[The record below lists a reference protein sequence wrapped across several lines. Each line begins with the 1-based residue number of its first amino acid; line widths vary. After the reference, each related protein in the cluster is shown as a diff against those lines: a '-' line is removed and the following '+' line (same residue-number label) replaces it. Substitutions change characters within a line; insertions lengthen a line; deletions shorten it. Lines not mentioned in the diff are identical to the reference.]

1 MRGENNRLCLAQVSA
16 RNYRRITPESVSR
29 NISCSGCRRK
39 VVPGIRH
46 FCFDCVPVSNF
57 CEDCVNVNTAHHP
70 ISHRIL
76 RLHRY
81 TTSRQFLLLRS
92 KALAILSTP
101 RRHSFIGEPHEGPGA
116 GLRVIVPAQPAVLVH
131 APPPDSNTTE
141 GPPDL
146 EAFARTSTRG
156 PEPSSSILFKLEG
169 QNPSDRVNTRLRAR
183 EESNEEDF
191 TDNAMTPRENRD
203 KPSQHILPEE
213 KIADKTF
220 VAPLLRRSQTQGSNK
235 FSEISDDNEGEDE
248 EPSPF
253 HCICC
258 KGSTNPRYWVCLT
271 CSESARS
278 VIFTFL

>member
-1 MRGENNRLCLAQVSA
+1 VD
-16 RNYRRITPESVSR
+16 I
-29 NISCSGCRRK
+29 
-39 VVPGIRH
+39 
-46 FCFDCVPVSNF
+46 
-57 CEDCVNVNTAHHP
+57 NTTHHP
-70 ISHRIL
+70 TSHRIL

-101 RRHSFIGEPHEGPGA
+101 RQHSFIGEPHEGPGA
-116 GLRVIVPAQPAVLVH
+116 GLRVMVPRAAQPAVLVH
-131 APPPDSNTTE
+131 APSPVASSDSKTTKEPPN
-141 GPPDL
+141 L
-146 EAFARTSTRG
+146 EASTPTPTRG
-156 PEPSSSILFKLEG
+156 PEPSSSVLFKSEG
-169 QNPSDRVNTRLRAR
+169 QNSSDWVDTRLGAR
-183 EESNEEDF
+183 EKSNEEDF

-203 KPSQHILPEE
+203 KSSQHILFEE

-271 CSESARS
+271 CSELARS
-278 VIFTFL
+278 AIFTFL

>member
-1 MRGENNRLCLAQVSA
+1 V
-16 RNYRRITPESVSR
+16 
-29 NISCSGCRRK
+29 
-39 VVPGIRH
+39 
-46 FCFDCVPVSNF
+46 D
-57 CEDCVNVNTAHHP
+57 VNTAHHP

-81 TTSRQFLLLRS
+81 TTSRQFLLLRR

-101 RRHSFIGEPHEGPGA
+101 WRHSFISEPREDPGA
-116 GLRVIVPAQPAVLVH
+116 GLRVMVPAHPAVLVH
-131 APPPDSNTTE
+131 APSPVASDSKTTE
-141 GPPDL
+141 GPPNL
-146 EAFARTSTRG
+146 EASARTPTQG
-156 PEPSSSILFKLEG
+156 PEPGTSVLFKFEG
-169 QNPSDRVNTRLRAR
+169 QNPSDWVDTPLRAR
-183 EESNEEDF
+183 EESNEEGF

-258 KGSTNPRYWVCLT
+258 KGSTNPRHWVCLT

-278 VIFTFL
+278 AIFTFF